1 MAHLPEPEPEPGEER
16 EVEESKAEKRPT
28 SNGYG
33 KAGIPPPNTDACRP
47 LIYPVAFCDM
57 KRKAPSKGYSTAAT
71 SGAKMRRGKGESIT
85 VPGGVRHKNEI
96 MGRLLQASDLM
107 EASTAHGQH
116 DV

>member
-1 MAHLPEPEPEPGEER
+1 MWFKLRVGEKTKRTNR
-16 EVEESKAEKRPT
+16 EDYCSPKKGQLSSK
-28 SNGYG
+28 
-33 KAGIPPPNTDACRP
+33 PP
-47 LIYPVAFCDM
+47 
-57 KRKAPSKGYSTAAT
+57 
-71 SGAKMRRGKGESIT
+71 ESIT

>member
-1 MAHLPEPEPEPGEER
+1 MR
-16 EVEESKAEKRPT
+16 EKMSKKGRKEAYKHT
-28 SNGYG
+28 GNGYG
-33 KAGIPPPNTDACRP
+33 KAVIPPPITDACRP
-47 LIYPVAFCDM
+47 LIYPAAFCDT
-57 KRKAPSKGYSTAAT
+57 KRKAPSKRYPTAAT
-71 SGAKMRRGKGESIT
+71 SGAKMWRGKGESIT